1 MSCVDCSCSYN
12 SVNSLFIADPHN
24 RCGVYR
30 CHPSE
35 AWNGSLSD
43 HAKQSL
49 PHLRTRNDHST
60 ELAEDYVE
68 AIAEI
73 AASHGSCRV
82 VDLAKHFGVSH
93 VTVNRTVGR
102 LQNEGLVKTEP
113 YKPVGLTAKGARLA
127 VRCRERHEIVYQ
139 FLLAIGVDPQ
149 TAAIDAEGIEHH
161 VSPATLRCFVNWS
174 KTNASIS

>member
-1 MSCVDCSCSYN
+1 M
-12 SVNSLFIADPHN
+12 
-24 RCGVYR
+24 
-30 CHPSE
+30 
-35 AWNGSLSD
+35 SD

-49 PHLRTRNDHST
+49 PHLRTRHDHST

-73 AASHGSCRV
+73 ADAHGSCRV

-102 LQNEGLVKTEP
+102 LQNEGLVTK
-113 YKPVGLTAKGARLA
+113 KGLRLA
-127 VRCRERHEIVYQ
+127 VQCRERHEIVYQ

-161 VSPATLRCFVNWS
+161 VSPATLQCFVNWS
-174 KTNASIS
+174 KTKESIS